1 MLDTSS
7 AGDQTRGAKGEK
19 NNMAQQDPLDAACS
33 LVGRFQYHFGRVEQK
48 IDQAVIKL
56 LDLDDKAGPIVT
68 GSVDFAKKVNFVRTS
83 AYEQARN
90 DEDKQF
96 TEKTCKDVFDINTV
110 RQTVIHSSFEPAGGG
125 VQFKRTVAK
134 DGRVR
139 VNDQVWGDKEFSKH
153 YSKMREVET
162 ELDKL
167 IELIKPVKPVGFQW
181 YRPWQ
186 DTYHPSTPLAAHAAA
201 LAAQAGTDSESSS
214 R

>member
-1 MLDTSS
+1 
-7 AGDQTRGAKGEK
+7 
-19 NNMAQQDPLDAACS
+19 MADLLEAACS

-90 DEDKQF
+90 ENDKQF
-96 TEKTCKDVFDINTV
+96 AERTCDSVFDINIV
-110 RQTVIHSSFEPAGGG
+110 RQTVIHSSFEPAHNGG
-125 VQFKRTVAK
+125 VQFKRTVAR

-139 VNDQVWGDKEFSKH
+139 VDDQVWDDKKFFEHYAKMSKL
-153 YSKMREVET
+153 ET

-167 IELIKPVKPVGFQW
+167 IELIKPVKQVPFDW
-181 YRPWQ
+181 YTPWQ
-186 DTYHPSTPLAAHAAA
+186 SYHRSTPLAAHAAVS
-201 LAAQAGTDSESSS
+201 GWKTSSS
-214 R
+214 